1 MSKRVPLIGLLL
13 ASWLLVLLSTFAQA
27 RNTQLTL
34 KIQDVLNSPDFQS
47 KVGNSVA
54 FYFANQAAPAVAQN
68 LGTYV
73 TNKKTNAFGKS
84 DVAACQWAMLSA
96 LIELRDR
103 ANKEGGNAVINIVS
117 YYDKDQI
124 PDKSSYECR
133 AGAVIAGVA
142 LQGTVVKLAK

>member
-1 MSKRVPLIGLLL
+1 MGWLL
-13 ASWLLVLLSTFAQA
+13 AACLIVSLSTAAQA
-27 RNTQLTL
+27 RNTALTL

-84 DVAACQWAMLSA
+84 DVTACQWAMLSA

-103 ANKEGGNAVINIVS
+103 ANREGGNAVINIVS
-117 YYDKDQI
+117 YYDKEQI
-124 PDKSSYECR
+124 PDKSSYECH